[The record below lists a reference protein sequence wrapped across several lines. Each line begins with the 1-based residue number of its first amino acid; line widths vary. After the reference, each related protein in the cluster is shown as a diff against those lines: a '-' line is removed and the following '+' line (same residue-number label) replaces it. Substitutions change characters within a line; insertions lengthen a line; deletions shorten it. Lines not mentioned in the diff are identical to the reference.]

1 MLNKTSKCLGEGAG
15 DIFGNIDTETS
26 IEFLQNCDDSELEIK
41 GLTLY
46 DLLLNSEA
54 MQEFLARVNL
64 TEEEKRNLNLFN
76 QFVFSVD
83 GTDSK
88 TGIRSIMFSIN
99 DDVISFDNN
108 KRTRVQE
115 LIDSYDGTEN
125 SRIYIEQELYSLG
138 IELMFV
144 GDSGE
149 MSEYI
154 EENQIVEEQLRELK
168 TITA

>member
-1 MLNKTSKCLGEGAG
+1 MLNKTSKCLGEGTG
-15 DIFGNIDTETS
+15 DIFGNIDTKTS

-41 GLTLY
+41 GLTPD
-46 DLLLNSEA
+46 DLLLNGEA
-54 MQEFLARVNL
+54 MQEFEARATV
-64 TEEEKRNLNLFN
+64 TEEESRNLNLFN

-83 GTDSK
+83 GTDPK

-115 LIDSYDGTEN
+115 LIDGYDGTE
-125 SRIYIEQELYSLG
+125 SSQTYIEQELYSLG